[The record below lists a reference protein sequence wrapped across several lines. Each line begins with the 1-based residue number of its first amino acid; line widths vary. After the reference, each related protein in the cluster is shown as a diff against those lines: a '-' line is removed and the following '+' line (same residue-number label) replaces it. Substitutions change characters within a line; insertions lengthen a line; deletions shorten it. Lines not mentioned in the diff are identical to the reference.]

1 MALLSLQDV
10 RLSVGGPALFD
21 GVNFNIES
29 GERVCLLGRNG
40 AGKTTLMRLMSGEIT
55 ADSGEVIFSKGTRR
69 AYLPQDVPPGIE
81 GTVSEVVATGLA
93 PAEAHETHR
102 VSEVLTRLLLDGDA
116 DFSTLSGG
124 MKRRVLLARAIVNEP
139 DLLMLDEPT
148 NHLDIESIAWLEDF
162 LKRQSFALLFVTHD
176 RAFLRALSTR
186 IVEVDRGKLFSWE
199 CDYNT
204 YLDRKAAA
212 LEAESKQNANF
223 DKLLAQEEVWIRKG
237 VKARQTRNEGRVR
250 ALQKLRN
257 ERSERRNMQ
266 GRVRADIQEA
276 DRSGH
281 LVVEA
286 KDAAFSYGDKPLI
299 RDFSTRIMR
308 GDKVGF
314 IGPNGSGKTTLLK
327 VLLGQ
332 IAPQSGSVKQG
343 TNWQV
348 AYFDQLRAQLDE
360 SQTVQWNVAG
370 ENDTVLIH
378 GERRHIVGY
387 LQEWLFTP
395 DRIRTPVK
403 VLSGGERNRLLL
415 AKLFT
420 QPANLLVMDE
430 PTNDLDL
437 ETLELLENLLVEF
450 SGTLLVVSHDRDFL
464 NNVATSTLSP
474 RGDGTWRD
482 YIGGYD
488 DYARQRAAE
497 STLNAPKTESKPAA
511 TTSRP
516 QRERVRKIS
525 FNEKR
530 ELEGL
535 PAHIEKL
542 EAEHEALV
550 AKVSDPEFYKGD
562 ATQTVQVNNRIAE
575 VEAELEAAFARW
587 EELEAI
593 AAAGA

>member
-40 AGKTTLMRLMSGEIT
+40 AGKTTLMRLMSGEIEP
-55 ADSGEVIFSKGTRR
+55 DSGEVIFSKGTRR
-69 AYLPQDVPPGIE
+69 AYLPQDVPPGIS
-81 GTVSEVVATGLA
+81 GTIEEVVATGLE
-93 PAEAHETHR
+93 PSEAHETHR
-102 VSEVLTRLLLDGDA
+102 VGAVLTRLQLPAEA

-148 NHLDIESIAWLEDF
+148 NHLDIESIAWLEEF

-186 IVEVDRGKLFSWE
+186 ILEVDRGKLFSWE

-212 LEAESKQNANF
+212 LEAEAKQNANF

-250 ALQKLRN
+250 ALQRLRD
-257 ERSERRNMQ
+257 ERAERRNVQ

-281 LVVEA
+281 LVVES
-286 KDAAFSYGDKPLI
+286 KEAAFSYDEKPLI

-314 IGPNGSGKTTLLK
+314 IGPNGCGKTTLLK

-332 IAPQSGSVKQG
+332 LPPQSGSVKQG
-343 TNWQV
+343 TSWQV

-437 ETLELLENLLVEF
+437 ETLELLENLLVDF

-464 NNVATSTLSP
+464 NNVATSTFSP

-488 DYARQRAAE
+488 DYARQRDAE
-497 STLNAPKTESKPAA
+497 TSLNAPKAPAKE
-511 TTSRP
+511 TKSDTRP
-516 QRERVRKIS
+516 QRERARRMS

-535 PAHIEKL
+535 PARIEKL
-542 EAEHEALV
+542 EAEHEGLV

-562 ATQTVQVNNRIAE
+562 PAQTVQVNNRISE
-575 VEAELEAAFARW
+575 IEGELENAFARW
-587 EELEAI
+587 EELEALS
-593 AAAGA
+593 AAGA